1 MTRVCRFYSPFEA
14 VADFVPAAATG
25 RILCNYAYRMVNTR
39 SHGSL
44 EALFAAA
51 GVTIDEKPQAKL
63 AEIDAELEGMSCP
76 LYP

>member
-1 MTRVCRFYSPFEA
+1 
-14 VADFVPAAATG
+14 
-25 RILCNYAYRMVNTR
+25 MVNTR